1 MNGSQQIRRRFLIR
15 FAGTAG
21 ALACATLLPTAARA
35 LDRPTGKVVLTV
47 TGPLTVRNDGAAAAF
62 DMALFERLP
71 QHSFSTK
78 TPWYPQPRKFTGVPV
93 RDLLHAVGST
103 AGTVRAVALND
114 YRADMPIDDLVDNGA
129 MIAYLLDD
137 QPIPVRE
144 KGPLV
149 IIYPF
154 AERADLRDAVHYSR
168 AVWQLRR
175 LELR

>member
-1 MNGSQQIRRRFLIR
+1 MDEPRRARRHWL
-15 FAGTAG
+15 AAAA
-21 ALACATLLPTAARA
+21 ALACTGLLQRAALA
-35 LDRPTGKVVLTV
+35 LDAPKGPIVLSV
-47 TGPLTVRNDGAAAAF
+47 TGALTRSNLDGTAAF
-62 DMALFERLP
+62 DMPLLAALP

-93 RDLLHAVGST
+93 RDLLQAVGST

-154 AERADLRDAVHYSR
+154 AERADLRDPVHYSR